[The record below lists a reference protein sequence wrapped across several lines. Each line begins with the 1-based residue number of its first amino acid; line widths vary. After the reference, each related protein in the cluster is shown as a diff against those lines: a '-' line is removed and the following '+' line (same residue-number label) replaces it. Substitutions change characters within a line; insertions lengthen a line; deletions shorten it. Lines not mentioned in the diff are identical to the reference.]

1 MIRVAVIGSTGQLG
15 TDLVELLEKAR
26 DYQVFPL
33 SHQKVECTDS
43 GSVRRAL
50 NEVNPDIVINCAAF
64 VRVDES
70 EDRPEEAFRVNTLG
84 ALCVAR
90 ACAEI
95 EALCVSISTDYVFAG
110 EKGEPY
116 TEEDMPRPR
125 NVYGAS
131 KLAGEYLVQQACP
144 RWLVVRMATLF
155 GKAGA
160 RGKGG
165 NFVETV
171 LAKAKTG
178 ETLRVADDILMS
190 PTYTCDAAVALERL
204 LSRGVRG
211 LFHIANKGACTWFE
225 FARKALDLIGLEVKL
240 EPIALADFQSKA
252 SRPMNSA
259 LASARLDHLPEG
271 QLRPWPEALKAYLVE
286 KGHIPV

>member
-1 MIRVAVIGSTGQLG
+1 MEIFIVDNASPDNTYLIGVGY
-15 TDLVELLEKAR
+15 K
-26 DYQVFPL
+26 
-33 SHQKVECTDS
+33 
-43 GSVRRAL
+43 
-50 NEVNPDIVINCAAF
+50 N
-64 VRVDES
+64 
-70 EDRPEEAFRVNTLG
+70 
-84 ALCVAR
+84 
-90 ACAEI
+90 
-95 EALCVSISTDYVFAG
+95 
-110 EKGEPY
+110 EKGLHNLSIYKNE
-116 TEEDMPRPR
+116 TRI
-125 NVYGAS
+125 
-131 KLAGEYLVQQACP
+131 
-144 RWLVVRMATLF
+144 VRMASLF

-171 LAKAKTG
+171 LAKAKAG

-271 QLRPWPEALKAYLVE
+271 QLRPWPEALRAYLVE